1 MRNETILEFPEA
13 VEGLESK
20 GRVFKPSRSIV
31 HKDWTQATLFLIV
44 VYLIAALSWIDIS
57 YLVSID
63 DGFSHA
69 AYMEYWW
76 PIFNFWYVVINACW
90 YIPAMIAI
98 PIYYNSMEYSVFS
111 ESGDVMPEI
120 FVKKGII
127 NITRKHVPFRTVTNI
142 SSRAGPFDRLF
153 KIGNIEIETAGYS
166 GSTQYGPEEK
176 IVGVKNPEKVRDLIL
191 LQLRRFHKPYTTGTE
206 VVTPEEEPVPRM
218 DDSLQDELLLAVREI
233 RDLLKTKL

>member
-1 MRNETILEFPEA
+1 M
-13 VEGLESK
+13 ESS
-20 GRVFKPSRSIV
+20 GRVFKPSKSIV
-31 HKDWTQATLFLIV
+31 HKDWMQVTIFLLG
-44 VYLIAALSWIDIS
+44 VYAILALSMI
-57 YLVSID
+57 
-63 DGFSHA
+63 GFSYIIAPEIGMSQA
-69 AYMEYWW
+69 AFFEYWW
-76 PIFNFWYVVINACW
+76 PIFNYWYVIISACW

-127 NITRKHVPFRTVTNI
+127 NVTRKHVPFRTVTNI
-142 SSRAGPFDRLF
+142 SSREGPFDRLF
-153 KIGNIEIETAGYS
+153 KIGNIEVETAGFS

-176 IVGVKNPEKVRDLIL
+176 IIGIKDPERVRDLIL

-206 VVTPEEEPVPRM
+206 VVVPEEEPVLRM